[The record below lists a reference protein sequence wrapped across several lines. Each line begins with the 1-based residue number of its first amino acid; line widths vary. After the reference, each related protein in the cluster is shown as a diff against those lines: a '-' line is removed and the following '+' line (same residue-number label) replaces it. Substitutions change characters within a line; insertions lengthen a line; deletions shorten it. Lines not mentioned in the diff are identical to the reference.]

1 MFSSVTSRVSSLKQW
16 IFMYSNGKMTAESHS
31 CNHQGCSHNS
41 KAYSE
46 PIPMRS
52 LCQHQPL
59 YEKSIFPCWCLT
71 FCYTENI
78 LWCTESKE
86 RSICGTK
93 QDRIFCCV
101 FFFFSHIFPFPI
113 HPCQSLCLLLI
124 RSNTWCCRWGLTGV
138 LYKVVDALLSQHQ
151 QRIKQIQNTRIV

>member
-71 FCYTENI
+71 FCCTENI

-86 RSICGTK
+86 PSICGTK
-93 QDRIFCCV
+93 QDRIFCW
-101 FFFFSHIFPFPI
+101 FSFFSLIS
-113 HPCQSLCLLLI
+113 SLSPSILARVSVCSWSEVTRGAADEVSQESCTKLLTLCCLSTNNI
-124 RSNTWCCRWGLTGV
+124 
-138 LYKVVDALLSQHQ
+138 
-151 QRIKQIQNTRIV
+151 